1 MTKLFKRIAATA
13 MAATMAASAVSFTTV
28 SASAANDP
36 DFTVWA
42 NGKDIKANAKK
53 NIEASYNK
61 TASVEH
67 EGMFSGGKWNVM
79 VTDSTIASA
88 DDLVACFDAKGK
100 LTDKA
105 KTMQKD
111 MKKIATAKIKEGKIT
126 VTAGKEA
133 GEFTVWVYEV
143 KNKAVVNTKTVTP
156 KKYSGITKMAPGSLN
171 VSEESDDMDKMVAD
185 KYTVKE
191 ITEEDSVI
199 VYVCDKKAAIDAD
212 ATITATA
219 TGATVEAV
227 KNNPH
232 AFKITADAASKSK
245 TAKVTITCAESGK
258 TLKLSYKIKAKAT
271 TEDKSN

>member
-28 SASAANDP
+28 SASAASNP
-36 DFTVWA
+36 TFTVWA
-42 NGKDIKANAKK
+42 NGKDVKANAKK
-53 NIEASYNK
+53 NIEEKLNK
-61 TASVEH
+61 TASVQH

-79 VTDSTIASA
+79 VTDTTIAKA

-100 LTDKA
+100 LTETA
-105 KTMQKD
+105 KKMQTK
-111 MKKIATAKIKEGKIT
+111 MKKIATAKIKNGKIT

-156 KKYSGITKMAPGSLN
+156 TPYSGITKMAPGSLN
-171 VSEESDDMDKMVAD
+171 VSEKSDDMDKKIDA

-191 ITEEDSVI
+191 ITEGESVT

-227 KNNPH
+227 KSNSH
-232 AFKITADAASKSK
+232 SFKITADAASKSK
-245 TAKVTITCAESGK
+245 TAKVTITCAESGR

-271 TEDKSN
+271 EEKKD

>member
-28 SASAANDP
+28 SASAASSDP
-36 DFTVWA
+36 AFTVWA
-42 NGKDIKANAKK
+42 NGKDVKANTKK
-53 NIEASYNK
+53 NIEEKLNK
-61 TASVEH
+61 TASVQH

-79 VTDSTIASA
+79 VTDTTIAKA

-100 LTDKA
+100 LTETA
-105 KTMQKD
+105 KTMQRN
-111 MKKIATAKIKEGKIT
+111 MKNIATAKIKNGKIT

-156 KKYSGITKMAPGSLN
+156 QSYYGITKMAPGSLN
-171 VSEESDDMDKMVAD
+171 VSEKSDDMDKKIDA

-191 ITEEDSVI
+191 ITEGESVT

-227 KNNPH
+227 ERNPH
-232 AFKITADAASKSK
+232 AFKITADAASNK

-271 TEDKSN
+271 EEKKD